1 MLEKTFKVVWLQA
14 GGCGGCSLTA
24 FSADEK
30 GLVGSLKP
38 FGIELL
44 WHPALSEETG
54 REVLEIIEKTASG
67 KLPFDALCIEG
78 AVLRGPNG
86 TGRFQM
92 LAGTKFSM
100 AYWIKRLAEKARYV
114 VAVGSCAAFGGIP
127 AGDGNITEATGL
139 QYEDEHLGGLLGDDF
154 KSGAGLPVI
163 NVAGCA
169 PHPGWITETLSQLAL
184 GDFNETELDS
194 LKRPRFFADHLAHH
208 GCSRNEYYEFKASAG
223 KLSDQGCLM
232 ENLGCKATQ
241 APGDCNLRVWNG
253 SNGSCPDAGYPCINC
268 TSPGFENPPAA
279 FQVTPKVGGIPV
291 GLPMDMPKAWFVALA
306 ALSKSATPHRVKRNS
321 RSDHV
326 IVPPAR
332 RNKEE

>member
-1 MLEKTFKVVWLQA
+1 MQDKSFKVLWLQA
-14 GGCGGCSLTA
+14 GGCGGCSLATFA
-24 FSADEK
+24 ANDK
-30 GLVGSLKP
+30 GLVQSLTP
-38 FGIELL
+38 FGIDLL
-44 WHPALSEETG
+44 WHPSLSEETG
-54 REVLEIIEKTASG
+54 REFLDLLDGVVSG
-67 KLPFDALCIEG
+67 DIQLDALCIEG
-78 AVLRGPNG
+78 AALRGPGG

-92 LAGTKFSM
+92 MAGTGFSV
-100 AYWIKRLAEKARYV
+100 AYWIKKLATKARYV

-127 AGDGNITEATGL
+127 AGQGNITDATGL
-139 QYEDEHLGGLLGDDF
+139 QYQDEMPGGLLGDDF
-154 KSGAGLPVI
+154 RSGAGVPVI
-163 NVAGCA
+163 NIAGCA

-184 GDFNETELDS
+184 DDFFEDDLDS
-194 LKRPRFFADHLAHH
+194 LKRPCFFADHLAHH

-253 SNGSCPDAGYPCINC
+253 SNGACPDAGYPCINC
-268 TSPGFENPPAA
+268 TSPGFENPPSS

-306 ALSKSATPHRVKRNS
+306 ALSKSATPHRVKSNS

-332 RNKEE
+332 RKEEK